1 MDDDT
6 WRKERMCLTDYANLI
21 QEFRSREYQEVD
33 FTAAEPDR
41 RHLVLRHDVDMCLER
56 AVAMA
61 TVEAELGVSASYFL
75 LVNTEMYNVGSRH
88 ARNLVGKILRHGHKI
103 GLHFDGSGV
112 PEGAVDALH
121 KEVRLEC
128 EILEQHTGCAVTVVT
143 FHRPQQWLIGFP
155 QLVAGRLHGYLPR
168 FFHDIGYCADSGGE
182 FRFHHPLEHP
192 AVLDGRALQL
202 VTHPIWW
209 CASRDEDPLRKLE
222 RFFDDRA
229 RLLAVELAANCKPYR
244 KSQRLR
250 ALTELP

>member
-6 WRKERMCLTDYANLI
+6 WRKARMCLTDYASLI

-88 ARNLVGKILRHGHKI
+88 ARNLVGEILRHGHKI

-112 PEGAVDALH
+112 PEGDVDALH
-121 KEVRLEC
+121 KEV
-128 EILEQHTGCAVTVVT
+128 A
-143 FHRPQQWLIGFP
+143 P
-155 QLVAGRLHGYLPR
+155 
-168 FFHDIGYCADSGGE
+168 
-182 FRFHHPLEHP
+182 
-192 AVLDGRALQL
+192 
-202 VTHPIWW
+202 
-209 CASRDEDPLRKLE
+209 
-222 RFFDDRA
+222 
-229 RLLAVELAANCKPYR
+229 
-244 KSQRLR
+244 
-250 ALTELP
+250 

>member
-1 MDDDT
+1 MDEDT
-6 WRKERMCLTDYANLI
+6 WRKARMCLTDYASLI

-41 RHLVLRHDVDMCLER
+41 RHLVLRHDVDMCLDR
-56 AVAMA
+56 AAAMA

-75 LVNTEMYNVGSRH
+75 LVDTEMYNVGSRH
-88 ARNLVGKILRHGHKI
+88 ARNLVGEILRHGHKI

-112 PEGAVDALH
+112 PEGDVDALH

-128 EILEQHTGCAVTVVT
+128 EILEQH
-143 FHRPQQWLIGFP
+143 I
-155 QLVAGRLHGYLPR
+155 
-168 FFHDIGYCADSGGE
+168 HDIGYCADSGGE

-192 AVLDGRALQL
+192 AVLAGRALQL

-250 ALTELP
+250 ALTESP